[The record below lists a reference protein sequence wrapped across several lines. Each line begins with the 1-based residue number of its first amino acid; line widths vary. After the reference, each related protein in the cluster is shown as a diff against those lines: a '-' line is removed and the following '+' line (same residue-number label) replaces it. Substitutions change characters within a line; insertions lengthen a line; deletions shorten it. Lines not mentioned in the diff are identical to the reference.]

1 MKKTIV
7 IGAGASGLLACISSL
22 KQGRDVLLIEKN
34 EKAGKKIYITG
45 KGRCNV
51 TNNKDISEFFDYIPR
66 NKEFL
71 YSSLYSFDNKMLINL
86 LSQNGL
92 KLKVERGNR
101 VFPESDKASDV
112 TKTLLK
118 ICKKY
123 DNFSVI
129 YNSPISDLIIE
140 NKEATGV
147 ILKNG
152 RKYYA
157 DKVILSMGGKSYK
170 ATGSNGYGYKLLKKY
185 SHSITKLSPGLVSLI
200 TKKDFSNLSGLTLKN
215 VNVTLYENGKKICEK
230 FGDLLFTHTGV
241 SGPVI
246 LFLSLYIKEN
256 KSYSISIDFK
266 PALDKNTLEQRL
278 LNDFAKN
285 SNKNVIS
292 AFDLLLPK
300 NLARRLIN
308 ESNIDISKKINQIT
322 KEERTILL
330 NILKNFKLKIDS
342 KGGFNEAIITMGGV
356 DVKEINPKNM
366 ESKII
371 KRLHITGE
379 MLDVYAT
386 TGGYNLQ
393 IAFSTGYAAGK
404 E

>member
-7 IGAGASGLLACISSL
+7 VGAGASGLLACISSL
-22 KQGRDVLLIEKN
+22 NQGRDVLLIEKN
-34 EKAGKKIYITG
+34 EKAGKKMYITG

-51 TNNKDISEFFDYIPR
+51 TNNKDISEFFDYIPK

-71 YSSLYSFDNKMLINL
+71 YSSLYSFDNKMLMKL
-86 LSQNGL
+86 LSENGL
-92 KLKVERGNR
+92 KLKVERGER
-101 VFPESDKASDV
+101 VFPESDRASDV

-118 ICKKY
+118 ICEKY
-123 DNFSVI
+123 DNFSI
-129 YNSPISDLIIE
+129 MYNSPISDLIIE
-140 NKEATGV
+140 NKEVKGI
-147 ILKNG
+147 ILKDG
-152 RKYYA
+152 REFYS

-170 ATGSNGYGYKLLKKY
+170 TTGSDGYGYELLKKY
-185 SHSITKLSPGLVSLI
+185 SHHIINLSPGLVSLI
-200 TKKDFSNLSGLTLKN
+200 TKKDFSKLSGLTLKN
-215 VNVTLYENGKKICEK
+215 TNVTLYENGKNICEK
-230 FGDLLFTHTGV
+230 FGDILFTHTGV

-246 LFLSLYIKEN
+246 LFLSLYIKDN

-266 PALDKNTLEQRL
+266 PALDNNTMEKRL

-292 AFDLLLPK
+292 ALDLLLPK
-300 NLARRLIN
+300 NLAKRLIN
-308 ESNIDISKKINQIT
+308 ESNINTNKKINQIT
-322 KEERTILL
+322 KEERAILL
-330 NILKNFKLKIDS
+330 NLLKNFKVQITS

-356 DVKEINPKNM
+356 DVKEVNPKNM
-366 ESKII
+366 ESKLI
-371 KRLHITGE
+371 KGLHVTGE

-404 E
+404 